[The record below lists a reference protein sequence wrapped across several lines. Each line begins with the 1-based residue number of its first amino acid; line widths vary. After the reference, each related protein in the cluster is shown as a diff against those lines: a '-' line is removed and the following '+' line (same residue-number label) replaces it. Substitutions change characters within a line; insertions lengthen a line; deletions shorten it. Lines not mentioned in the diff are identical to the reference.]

1 MRVLLVDDDDSLR
14 RALVRTLHRARF
26 EVEAFKSVEALL
38 VRGVPE
44 HDACLVL
51 DVDLPGIGGIEFKHA
66 LAQAGR
72 DLPTIFITALEPA
85 EVSEPL
91 AALAPVAVLYK
102 PFNKKDLL
110 EAIERAGD
118 QRHCAQDAPARPRRQ
133 PLIQNKDPDAASPR
147 LRPHGKRR
155 ARLQ

>member
-14 RALVRTLHRARF
+14 RALARAIRLARF
-26 EVEAFKSVEALL
+26 EVEAFKSVEALAA
-38 VRGVPE
+38 RGVPE

-51 DVDLPGIGGIEFKHA
+51 DVDLPGIGGIAYKRT

-72 DLPTIFITALEPA
+72 DLPTIFITALEPR

-91 AALAPVAVLYK
+91 AALSPVAVLYK

-110 EAIERAGD
+110 QAIRK
-118 QRHCAQDAPARPRRQ
+118 ARRG
-133 PLIQNKDPDAASPR
+133 
-147 LRPHGKRR
+147 GKK
-155 ARLQ
+155 